1 MNEETK
7 LILEALGMLL
17 TSVPNT
23 TQANQDTVNKISDMI
38 YPKEQSLPEKTKD
51 ALSEDEQKCKC
62 GHAKSWHFESSRN
75 GFGCNIPHPVCNCKQ
90 FVRRGKSE

>member
-23 TQANQDTVNKISDMI
+23 TKANQDTVNKISDMI
-38 YPKEQSLPEKTKD
+38 YPKEEQSLPEKTKD
-51 ALSEDEQKCKC
+51 ALEKKE
-62 GHAKSWHFESSRN
+62 
-75 GFGCNIPHPVCNCKQ
+75 
-90 FVRRGKSE
+90 